1 MPVADCER
9 LVEGWL
15 AQPANAVSSLAFV
28 LVGLSVPMLGRLRSG
43 TPGLIAGAMGA
54 SLVLVGIGSV
64 AFHGP
69 GGPVSDWIHDGT
81 ITMLLVLVVFL
92 ELGRWE
98 EWTEGRIVAGWLV
111 VSAAALTMELVQPT
125 LGDILNA
132 PLAFLAILGITGP
145 LVGSPR
151 TRPPDRPRWV
161 LAALGLVGA
170 GAVIMLLSRTGG
182 PLCSPGAAIQG
193 HAVWHLFAAVG
204 LGVYAVSM
212 GPSLTSSELR

>member
-28 LVGLSVPMLGRLRSG
+28 LVGLLVPMLGRLRSG
-43 TPGLIAGAMGA
+43 APGLIAGAMGA

-92 ELGRWE
+92 ELGRWV
-98 EWTEGRIVAGWLV
+98 EWTEGRIVAAWLV

-132 PLAFLAILGITGP
+132 PLAFLAILGIAGP

-151 TRPPDRPRWV
+151 LGHPPAPGGCW
-161 LAALGLVGA
+161 
-170 GAVIMLLSRTGG
+170 LLSA
-182 PLCSPGAAIQG
+182 S
-193 HAVWHLFAAVG
+193 
-204 LGVYAVSM
+204 
-212 GPSLTSSELR
+212 